1 MLQRKKGTSWAMTR
15 FSSQR
20 SPLFIAELKRDA
32 INLHTTST
40 IVRERQRLSAI
51 VHAALLFLLSVLDSS
66 FVFRIQESRSTSD
79 FERLLFRV

>member
-1 MLQRKKGTSWAMTR
+1 MTR

-51 VHAALLFLLSVLDSS
+51 VHAALLFLLLVLDS
-66 FVFRIQESRSTSD
+66 F
-79 FERLLFRV
+79 LRVPYPRKLEYK

>member
-1 MLQRKKGTSWAMTR
+1 MTR

-66 FVFRIQESRSTSD
+66 FVFRIRENWSTSN
-79 FERLLFRV
+79 FVSSTLFSRIKRIMNY